1 MADGNQ
7 GDQQCSF
14 GIKKI
19 VDCKIDQTGKQL
31 YKVKWEATWEPAD
44 SLSSCQ
50 HLIDEFWGFVNKAK
64 TNEDIAQQHR
74 KRMRLDPSAGQNGTV
89 GLGPHHMLSEDSK
102 DEVQRLIA
110 RTNATQ
116 PGSLMTPSDLLNTQ
130 QNQMGVP
137 RTPTRAPQ
145 SPFAQNTRMP
155 FSQSPGQFNQQQQ
168 QFGSPQT
175 GFPNQSPMSSP
186 STRGKAPGFGKPAS
200 NIKSEQDESGK
211 KAKCRVISSSQS
223 NSSSSIVSSLKYL
236 ENFSNPYVRLVVLC
250 KICSKEQTMTSAGN
264 WKQHYF
270 THVSEEEKPHR
281 CDICHKGFITA
292 PHLKKH
298 LKQHEKKV
306 KKQKEDTAFENHANI
321 VHQLQCEPIYQ
332 FQQQQQLRTDFLPP
346 EFDSGI

>member
-200 NIKSEQDESGK
+200 NIKSEQDESKNVKPSAGK
-211 KAKCRVISSSQS
+211 SETNLQTMKVIESFE
-223 NSSSSIVSSLKYL
+223 NPFTKLIIV
-236 ENFSNPYVRLVVLC
+236 C
-250 KICSKEQTMTSAGN
+250 KICNKESSKFQRN
-264 WKQHYF
+264 WKNHYLS
-270 THVSEEEKPHR
+270 HVGDDEKPHK
-281 CDICHKGFITA
+281 CKICNRGFIK
-292 PHLKKH
+292 PCFLSKHMKKAH
-298 LKQHEKKV
+298 SGAMPTSVKHEEMALSKLESFT
-306 KKQKEDTAFENHANI
+306 Q
-321 VHQLQCEPIYQ
+321 
-332 FQQQQQLRTDFLPP
+332 
-346 EFDSGI
+346 

>member
-200 NIKSEQDESGK
+200 NIKSEQDESKVKQSTSQGK
-211 KAKCRVISSSQS
+211 S
-223 NSSSSIVSSLKYL
+223 NGQTNLHTMKLIESF
-236 ENFSNPYVRLVVLC
+236 ENPYTKLIIVCKVCNKEASKYQRDWKTHYLSHVSDDQKPHQC
-250 KICSKEQTMTSAGN
+250 KICN
-264 WKQHYF
+264 
-270 THVSEEEKPHR
+270 R
-281 CDICHKGFITA
+281 GFIKPGLLSKHMEKMHGGA
-292 PHLKKH
+292 VESFSKKEEFSIP
-298 LKQHEKKV
+298 K
-306 KKQKEDTAFENHANI
+306 T
-321 VHQLQCEPIYQ
+321 EP
-332 FQQQQQLRTDFLPP
+332 FPSHDF
-346 EFDSGI
+346 

>member
-200 NIKSEQDESGK
+200 NIKSEQDESVIGRTPANAST
-211 KAKCRVISSSQS
+211 AKYIEAF
-223 NSSSSIVSSLKYL
+223 N
-236 ENFSNPYVRLVVLC
+236 NPYVKILLAC
-250 KICSKEQTMTSAGN
+250 KICSKEMPIKYPGN
-264 WKQHYF
+264 WKQHF
-270 THVSEEEKPHR
+270 LSHSDAKPFQCQHCEKS
-281 CDICHKGFITA
+281 FIRGDRLKNHIVKHHPEVA
-292 PHLKKH
+292 PPPTNT
-298 LKQHEKKV
+298 KQSGEPGV
-306 KKQKEDTAFENHANI
+306 KAEIDNIAVKQEFQPLPSVPTMPFKMEGSFQWNTIANN
-321 VHQLQCEPIYQ
+321 Q
-332 FQQQQQLRTDFLPP
+332 
-346 EFDSGI
+346 

>member
-1 MADGNQ
+1 
-7 GDQQCSF
+7 
-14 GIKKI
+14 
-19 VDCKIDQTGKQL
+19 
-31 YKVKWEATWEPAD
+31 
-44 SLSSCQ
+44 
-50 HLIDEFWGFVNKAK
+50 
-64 TNEDIAQQHR
+64 
-74 KRMRLDPSAGQNGTV
+74 MRLDPSAGQNGTV

-200 NIKSEQDESGK
+200 NIKSEQDESERK
-211 KAKCRVISSSQS
+211 VKTRNTTPQSS
-223 NSSSSIVSSLKYL
+223 NSSFIVSSLNNV
-236 ENFSNPYVRLVVLC
+236 ENFSSL
-250 KICSKEQTMTSAGN
+250 T
-264 WKQHYF
+264 
-270 THVSEEEKPHR
+270 
-281 CDICHKGFITA
+281 
-292 PHLKKH
+292 
-298 LKQHEKKV
+298 
-306 KKQKEDTAFENHANI
+306 
-321 VHQLQCEPIYQ
+321 
-332 FQQQQQLRTDFLPP
+332 
-346 EFDSGI
+346 

>member
-1 MADGNQ
+1 
-7 GDQQCSF
+7 
-14 GIKKI
+14 
-19 VDCKIDQTGKQL
+19 
-31 YKVKWEATWEPAD
+31 
-44 SLSSCQ
+44 
-50 HLIDEFWGFVNKAK
+50 
-64 TNEDIAQQHR
+64 
-74 KRMRLDPSAGQNGTV
+74 MRLDPSAGQNGTV

-200 NIKSEQDESGK
+200 NIKSEQDESK
-211 KAKCRVISSSQS
+211 KNRGLNPPPGAGISSTT
-223 NSSSSIVSSLKYL
+223 NAGAVKYV
-236 ENFSNPYVRLVVLC
+236 ESFENPYV
-250 KICSKEQTMTSAGN
+250 KIFWPAKSVA
-264 WKQHYF
+264 
-270 THVSEEEKPHR
+270 
-281 CDICHKGFITA
+281 
-292 PHLKKH
+292 KKS
-298 LKQHEKKV
+298 
-306 KKQKEDTAFENHANI
+306 T
-321 VHQLQCEPIYQ
+321 
-332 FQQQQQLRTDFLPP
+332 
-346 EFDSGI
+346 

>member
-200 NIKSEQDESGK
+200 NIKSEQDESKRKLSGSSHGK
-211 KAKCRVISSSQS
+211 SDGHTTHTLKVIESF
-223 NSSSSIVSSLKYL
+223 
-236 ENFSNPYVRLVVLC
+236 E
-250 KICSKEQTMTSAGN
+250 
-264 WKQHYF
+264 
-270 THVSEEEKPHR
+270 THTP
-281 CDICHKGFITA
+281 
-292 PHLKKH
+292 
-298 LKQHEKKV
+298 
-306 KKQKEDTAFENHANI
+306 N
-321 VHQLQCEPIYQ
+321 
-332 FQQQQQLRTDFLPP
+332 
-346 EFDSGI
+346 

>member
-200 NIKSEQDESGK
+200 NIKSEQDESK
-211 KAKCRVISSSQS
+211 SNVKNIVTQKAA
-223 NSSSSIVSSLKYL
+223 
-236 ENFSNPYVRLVVLC
+236 EDFENPYVRIAYLC
-250 KICSKEQTMTSAGN
+250 RICSKEQSKKFKFD
-264 WKQHYF
+264 WKRHYL
-270 THVSEEEKPHR
+270 THNTEPKSHVCHLCGKAYNQLGHLNKHMRQKHHQESPDVVFKQEVKAEFHSE
-281 CDICHKGFITA
+281 I
-292 PHLKKH
+292 L
-298 LKQHEKKV
+298 
-306 KKQKEDTAFENHANI
+306 
-321 VHQLQCEPIYQ
+321 
-332 FQQQQQLRTDFLPP
+332 
-346 EFDSGI
+346 

>member
-200 NIKSEQDESGK
+200 NIKSEQDESHGFAK
-211 KAKCRVISSSQS
+211 KPTSGLSDLKFLETFDNPFVKVSVI
-223 NSSSSIVSSLKYL
+223 
-236 ENFSNPYVRLVVLC
+236 C
-250 KICSKEQTMTSAGN
+250 KVCSKEQSLKYQHT
-264 WKQHYF
+264 WKRHF
-270 THVSEEEKPHR
+270 LTHASDTEKPHK
-281 CDICHKGFITA
+281 CHICPKSFIRVA
-292 PHLKKH
+292 
-298 LKQHEKKV
+298 
-306 KKQKEDTAFENHANI
+306 
-321 VHQLQCEPIYQ
+321 
-332 FQQQQQLRTDFLPP
+332 QLRTHLAKAHSIGTELLGKKEEPMMQFKQEL
-346 EFDSGI
+346 

>member
-200 NIKSEQDESGK
+200 NIKSEQDESERK
-211 KAKCRVISSSQS
+211 RKLSTPSTLSSTTNNS
-223 NSSSSIVSSLKYL
+223 NNPF
-236 ENFSNPYVRLVVLC
+236 ENWDNPYVIVRFHC
-250 KICSKEQTMTSAGN
+250 RICDKELPNKNYWKTHNGLHANNHKCNICGRSFGTSSN
-264 WKQHYF
+264 LKRH
-270 THVSEEEKPHR
+270 EK
-281 CDICHKGFITA
+281 T
-292 PHLKKH
+292 HLKKEGV
-298 LKQHEKKV
+298 KQETPSATTSMMDV
-306 KKQKEDTAFENHANI
+306 KKEFYQTPPT
-321 VHQLQCEPIYQ
+321 HQNAGSFVKSEQPY
-332 FQQQQQLRTDFLPP
+332 FGDWNNM
-346 EFDSGI
+346 

>member
-200 NIKSEQDESGK
+200 NIKSEQDES
-211 KAKCRVISSSQS
+211 S
-223 NSSSSIVSSLKYL
+223 NSKKSSGLSDLKFLESFDNPYVKVSVFCKVCNKEQSLKYQHTWKRHFL
-236 ENFSNPYVRLVVLC
+236 THSNREDLPNKC
-250 KICSKEQTMTSAGN
+250 PTCG
-264 WKQHYF
+264 
-270 THVSEEEKPHR
+270 
-281 CDICHKGFITA
+281 KGFITA
-292 PHLKKH
+292 HDMKKH
-298 LKQHEKKV
+298 IENRHKPKNDLMKIE
-306 KKQKEDTAFENHANI
+306 QKFIPDF
-321 VHQLQCEPIYQ
+321 HQTN
-332 FQQQQQLRTDFLPP
+332 FPP
-346 EFDSGI
+346 M

>member
-200 NIKSEQDESGK
+200 NIKSEQDESER
-211 KAKCRVISSSQS
+211 KAKARTTPV
-223 NSSSSIVSSLKYL
+223 SSSSSPMVHSLKYV
-236 ENFSNPYVRLVVLC
+236 ENFSNPYVKLIIVC
-250 KICSKEQTMTSAGN
+250 KTCNKDLSSAKPN
-264 WKQHYF
+264 DWKRHYF
-270 THVSEEEKPHR
+270 THSDEKPHK
-281 CDICHKGFITA
+281 CSMCPKSFIRA
-292 PHLKKH
+292 
-298 LKQHEKKV
+298 
-306 KKQKEDTAFENHANI
+306 D
-321 VHQLQCEPIYQ
+321 
-332 FQQQQQLRTDFLPP
+332 QLRKHKAKVHSSGTGVANLKNEELKSEPMQQENYTNPYFLQFNP
-346 EFDSGI
+346 S

>member
-200 NIKSEQDESGK
+200 NIKSEQDESK
-211 KAKCRVISSSQS
+211 KNRGLNPPPGAGISSTT
-223 NSSSSIVSSLKYL
+223 NAGAVKYV
-236 ENFSNPYVRLVVLC
+236 ESFENPYVKIILAC
-250 KICSKEQTMTSAGN
+250 KICSKEVNMKRTDT
-264 WKQHYF
+264 WKVHYF
-270 THVSEEEKPHR
+270 THISNENKPHKCPH
-281 CDICHKGFITA
+281 CDQGFIQPA
-292 PHLKKH
+292 LLNKHMQKKHGVKQESH
-298 LKQHEKKV
+298 LKQETKTTV
-306 KKQKEDTAFENHANI
+306 KP
-321 VHQLQCEPIYQ
+321 EPYLG
-332 FQQQQQLRTDFLPP
+332 FFH
-346 EFDSGI
+346 

>member
-200 NIKSEQDESGK
+200 NIKSEQDESFQTGGGTTTSK
-211 KAKCRVISSSQS
+211 SKTTYTA
-223 NSSSSIVSSLKYL
+223 SLKYI
-236 ENFSNPYVRLVVLC
+236 ENFDNPYVKIILVC
-250 KICSKEQTMTSAGN
+250 KVCNKEQSLKFAHN
-264 WKQHYF
+264 WKTHYLQ
-270 THVSEEEKPHR
+270 HVSEDERPHK
-281 CDICHKGFITA
+281 CNICNKGFITA
-292 PHLKKH
+292 PQLKKH
-298 LKQHEKKV
+298 MKQHDKKP
-306 KKQKEDTAFENHANI
+306 KKEDVKPFQES
-321 VHQLQCEPIYQ
+321 HQQQ
-332 FQQQQQLRTDFLPP
+332 FQRMQQQQYGQQSNQHFPTFKQ
-346 EFDSGI
+346 EF

>member
-200 NIKSEQDESGK
+200 NIKSEQDESKVRQSPSQGK
-211 KAKCRVISSSQS
+211 SNGQTNSHTMKVIESF
-223 NSSSSIVSSLKYL
+223 N
-236 ENFSNPYVRLVVLC
+236 NPYTKLIIVCKVCDKKSSKFQHDWKTHYLSHVSDDQKPHQC
-250 KICSKEQTMTSAGN
+250 KICN
-264 WKQHYF
+264 
-270 THVSEEEKPHR
+270 R
-281 CDICHKGFITA
+281 GFIKPGLLT
-292 PHLKKH
+292 KH
-298 LKQHEKKV
+298 MEKVHGVSGSSV
-306 KKQKEDTAFENHANI
+306 KKEEFSIPKAESFSG
-321 VHQLQCEPIYQ
+321 Y
-332 FQQQQQLRTDFLPP
+332 DF
-346 EFDSGI
+346 

>member
-200 NIKSEQDESGK
+200 NIKSEQDESRGTPK
-211 KAKCRVISSSQS
+211 KATNGLSD
-223 NSSSSIVSSLKYL
+223 LKFL
-236 ENFSNPYVRLVVLC
+236 ENFDNPFVKVSVFC
-250 KICSKEQTMTSAGN
+250 KVCSKEQSLKYQHT
-264 WKQHYF
+264 WKRHF
-270 THVSEEEKPHR
+270 LTHASDSEKPHKCQHCSR
-281 CDICHKGFITA
+281 SFVQSTQLKSHMKSAHK
-292 PHLKKH
+292 HSV
-298 LKQHEKKV
+298 KV
-306 KKQKEDTAFENHANI
+306 EDASNSFVKMEH
-321 VHQLQCEPIYQ
+321 Y
-332 FQQQQQLRTDFLPP
+332 
-346 EFDSGI
+346 

>member
-1 MADGNQ
+1 
-7 GDQQCSF
+7 
-14 GIKKI
+14 
-19 VDCKIDQTGKQL
+19 
-31 YKVKWEATWEPAD
+31 
-44 SLSSCQ
+44 
-50 HLIDEFWGFVNKAK
+50 
-64 TNEDIAQQHR
+64 
-74 KRMRLDPSAGQNGTV
+74 MRLDPSAGQNGTV

-200 NIKSEQDESGK
+200 NIKSEQDESERK
-211 KAKCRVISSSQS
+211 IKPRTNMPQSTTSSST
-223 NSSSSIVSSLKYL
+223 VSSLKYV
-236 ENFSNPYVRLVVLC
+236 ENFSNP
-250 KICSKEQTMTSAGN
+250 M
-264 WKQHYF
+264 
-270 THVSEEEKPHR
+270 
-281 CDICHKGFITA
+281 
-292 PHLKKH
+292 
-298 LKQHEKKV
+298 
-306 KKQKEDTAFENHANI
+306 
-321 VHQLQCEPIYQ
+321 
-332 FQQQQQLRTDFLPP
+332 
-346 EFDSGI
+346 

>member
-200 NIKSEQDESGK
+200 NIKSEQDESKTTTTTQKGGESK
-211 KAKCRVISSSQS
+211 I
-223 NSSSSIVSSLKYL
+223 L
-236 ENFSNPYVRLVVLC
+236 EAWTNPYVELQFLC
-250 KICSKEQTMTSAGN
+250 RICKKPQAYKYRRN
-264 WKQHYF
+264 WRRHYES
-270 THVSEEEKPHR
+270 HSEEKQYV
-281 CDICHKGFITA
+281 CDICGTGYKA
-292 PHLKKH
+292 NYLLKNHIANKH
-298 LKQHEKKV
+298 PTSVNPADSAEQEFKPQSVQVKQE
-306 KKQKEDTAFENHANI
+306 QQPESD
-321 VHQLQCEPIYQ
+321 EPFY
-332 FQQQQQLRTDFLPP
+332 LNL
-346 EFDSGI
+346 